1 MLDQLSQIIRQFGQS
16 AVVENN
22 EVPNEHNEG
31 VMDEAQNAI
40 FSGLQNMMANGQMNQ
55 LTELLNSNGNVDP
68 SNPAIEGITNNFL
81 GGITEKFGISKET
94 GMKIAM
100 ALIPMVI
107 AQFTKK
113 AGDTN
118 DQSLDIGGI
127 LKSLTGGGGLG
138 NIGDILS
145 KFGK

>member
-31 VMDEAQNAI
+31 IMDEAQNAI
-40 FSGLQNMMANGQMNQ
+40 FSGLQNMVANGQMNQ
-55 LTELLNSNGNVDP
+55 LTELLNSNGNVD
-68 SNPAIEGITNNFL
+68 SNNPALQGITNNFL
-81 GGITEKFGISKET
+81 GGITEKFGISQESA
-94 GMKIAM
+94 MKIAM

-107 AQFTKK
+107 AKFTQK